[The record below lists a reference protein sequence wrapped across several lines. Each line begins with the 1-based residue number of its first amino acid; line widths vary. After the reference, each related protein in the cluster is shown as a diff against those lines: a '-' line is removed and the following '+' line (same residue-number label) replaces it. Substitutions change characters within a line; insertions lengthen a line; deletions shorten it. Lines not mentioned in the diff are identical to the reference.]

1 MHVQSHR
8 HGKGYG
14 HDHHHDHGDVKNI
27 KVAFFLNL
35 SFTIIEF
42 VGGAITNSVAIL
54 SDAVHDLG
62 DSFSLGLSWYFQ
74 KVAKKPRTQDYTYGY
89 KRFSLLGAVIN
100 SVVLLVGSFLI
111 LLHAVP
117 RLFNPQHPDV
127 KGMLLL
133 AVLGVIINGMAV
145 LRLRKGSSINERVVS
160 LHLLEDVLGWLA
172 VLVGA
177 GIMYFVDAPFIDP
190 LLSILISLYILYNV
204 YRNIRQSLRII
215 LQGSPVD
222 LDMEEV
228 DRTLQEIDEVEEV
241 HDLHVWS
248 VDGEYNVMTLHVV
261 LGSAIPMEEQHRLKL
276 EIRDKLFGLG
286 VQHCTIEFEVA
297 GEDCGMEGCC

>member
-1 MHVQSHR
+1 MHAHQH
-8 HGKGYG
+8 
-14 HDHHHDHGDVKNI
+14 HHHDHHYGHTDVKNI
-27 KVAFFLNL
+27 RAAFFLNL
-35 SFTIIEF
+35 SFTIIEL
-42 VGGAITNSVAIL
+42 VGGLITNSVAIL

-74 KVAKKPRTQDYTYGY
+74 KVAKRPRTKEYTYGY

-100 SVVLLVGSFLI
+100 SVVLLVGSILI
-111 LLHAVP
+111 LTHAIP

-215 LQGSPVD
+215 LQGSPSQ

-228 DRTLQEIDEVEEV
+228 KRALLGIGEVQDV
-241 HDLHVWS
+241 HDLHAWS
-248 VDGEYNVMTLHVV
+248 VDGEYNVMTVHVV
-261 LGSAIPMEEQHRLKL
+261 LRSALPMEAQHRLKL
-276 EIRDKLFGLG
+276 EIRDKLLSMG

-297 GEDCGMEGCC
+297 DEECAYSR

>member
-1 MHVQSHR
+1 MHAHQH
-8 HGKGYG
+8 
-14 HDHHHDHGDVKNI
+14 HHHDHHYGHTEVKNI
-27 KVAFFLNL
+27 RAAFFLNL
-35 SFTIIEF
+35 SFTIIEL
-42 VGGAITNSVAIL
+42 VGGLITNSVAIL

-74 KVAKKPRTQDYTYGY
+74 KVAKRPRTKEYTYGY

-100 SVVLLVGSFLI
+100 SVILLVGSILI
-111 LLHAVP
+111 LTHAIP

-172 VLVGA
+172 VLIGA

-215 LQGSPVD
+215 LQGSPSQ

-228 DRTLQEIDEVEEV
+228 KRSLLGIGEVQDV
-241 HDLHVWS
+241 HDLHAWS
-248 VDGEYNVMTLHVV
+248 VDGEYNVMTVHVV
-261 LGSAIPMEEQHRLKL
+261 LRSALPMEEQHRLKL
-276 EIRDKLFGLG
+276 EIRDKLLSMG
-286 VQHCTIEFEVA
+286 VQHCTIEFEVVDEECA
-297 GEDCGMEGCC
+297 YSR

>member
-1 MHVQSHR
+1 MHAHQH
-8 HGKGYG
+8 
-14 HDHHHDHGDVKNI
+14 HHHDHHYGHTEVKNI
-27 KVAFFLNL
+27 RAAFFLNL
-35 SFTIIEF
+35 SFTIIEL
-42 VGGAITNSVAIL
+42 VGGLITNSVAIL

-74 KVAKKPRTQDYTYGY
+74 KVAKRPRTKEYTYGY

-100 SVVLLVGSFLI
+100 SVILLVGSILI
-111 LLHAVP
+111 LTHAIP

-172 VLVGA
+172 VLIGA

-215 LQGSPVD
+215 LQGSPSQ

-228 DRTLQEIDEVEEV
+228 KRSLLEIGEVQDV
-241 HDLHVWS
+241 HDLHAWS
-248 VDGEYNVMTLHVV
+248 VDGEYNVMTVHVV
-261 LGSAIPMEEQHRLKL
+261 LRSALPMEEQHRLKL
-276 EIRDKLFGLG
+276 EIRDKLLSMG

-297 GEDCGMEGCC
+297 DEECVYSR

>member
-1 MHVQSHR
+1 MEA
-8 HGKGYG
+8 
-14 HDHHHDHGDVKNI
+14 HHHHGHTDVKNI
-27 KVAFFLNL
+27 RTAFFLNL
-35 SFTIIEF
+35 SFTVIEF
-42 VGGAITNSVAIL
+42 VGGLVTNSVAIL

-74 KVAKKPRTQDYTYGY
+74 KVAKRPRTKEYTYGY

-100 SVVLLVGSFLI
+100 SVVLLVGSILI
-111 LLHAVP
+111 LAHAVP

-133 AVLGVIINGMAV
+133 AVLGVIINGLAV
-145 LRLRKGSSINERVVS
+145 FRLRKGSSINERVVS

-172 VLVGA
+172 VLIGA

-204 YRNIRQSLRII
+204 YRNIRQSLHII
-215 LQGSPVD
+215 LQGSPAE
-222 LDMEEV
+222 LDMDEVKRSVLEIEEV
-228 DRTLQEIDEVEEV
+228 QDV
-241 HDLHVWS
+241 HDLHAWS
-248 VDGEYNVMTLHVV
+248 VDGEYNVMTVHVA
-261 LGSAIPMEEQHRLKL
+261 LRNALPMEEQRRLKL
-276 EIRDKLFGLG
+276 VIRAKLLALG

-297 GEDCGMEGCC
+297 DEDCAYSR

>member
-1 MHVQSHR
+1 MHAHQH
-8 HGKGYG
+8 
-14 HDHHHDHGDVKNI
+14 HHHDHHYGHTDVKNI
-27 KVAFFLNL
+27 RAAFFLNL
-35 SFTIIEF
+35 SFTIIEL
-42 VGGAITNSVAIL
+42 VGGLITNSVAIL

-74 KVAKKPRTQDYTYGY
+74 KVAKRPRTKEYTYGY

-100 SVVLLVGSFLI
+100 SVVLLVGSILI
-111 LLHAVP
+111 LTHAIP

-215 LQGSPVD
+215 LQGSPSQ

-228 DRTLQEIDEVEEV
+228 KRSLLEIGEVQDV
-241 HDLHVWS
+241 HDLHAWS
-248 VDGEYNVMTLHVV
+248 VDGEYNVMTVHVV
-261 LGSAIPMEEQHRLKL
+261 LRSALPMEAQHRLKL
-276 EIRDKLFGLG
+276 EIRDKLLSMG

-297 GEDCGMEGCC
+297 DEECAYSR

>member
-1 MHVQSHR
+1 MHTH
-8 HGKGYG
+8 HHHHG
-14 HDHHHDHGDVKNI
+14 HDHHNHTDVKNI
-27 KVAFFLNL
+27 RAAFFLNL
-35 SFTIIEF
+35 SFTVIEF
-42 VGGAITNSVAIL
+42 IGGLLTNSVAIL

-74 KVAKKPRTQDYTYGY
+74 KVAKKPRTKEYTYGY

-100 SVVLLVGSFLI
+100 SVVLLVGSILI
-111 LLHAVP
+111 LTHAIP

-145 LRLRKGSSINERVVS
+145 FRLRKGSSINERVVS
-160 LHLLEDVLGWLA
+160 LHLLEDVLGWIA
-172 VLVGA
+172 VLIGA

-204 YRNIRQSLRII
+204 YRNIRQSLHII

-222 LDMEEV
+222 LDMDEV
-228 DRTLQEIDEVEEV
+228 KRSLQEIEEVQDV
-241 HDLHVWS
+241 HDLHAWS
-248 VDGEYNVMTLHVV
+248 VDGEYNVMTVHVV
-261 LGSAIPMEEQHRLKL
+261 LRSALPMEEQHRLKL
-276 EIRDKLFGLG
+276 TVRNKLRTLG
-286 VQHCTIEFEVA
+286 VQHCTIEFEVSD
-297 GEDCGMEGCC
+297 EDCGMESCC

>member
-1 MHVQSHR
+1 MHAHQH
-8 HGKGYG
+8 
-14 HDHHHDHGDVKNI
+14 HHHDHHYGHTDVKNI
-27 KVAFFLNL
+27 RAAFFLNL
-35 SFTIIEF
+35 SFTIIEL
-42 VGGAITNSVAIL
+42 VGGLITNSVAIL

-74 KVAKKPRTQDYTYGY
+74 KVAKRPRTKEYTYGY

-100 SVVLLVGSFLI
+100 SVVLLVGSILI
-111 LLHAVP
+111 LTHAIP

-215 LQGSPVD
+215 LQGSPSQ

-228 DRTLQEIDEVEEV
+228 KRSLLEIGEVQDV
-241 HDLHVWS
+241 HDLHAWS
-248 VDGEYNVMTLHVV
+248 VDGEYNVMTVHVV
-261 LGSAIPMEEQHRLKL
+261 LRSALPMEAQHRLKL
-276 EIRDKLFGLG
+276 EIRDKLLSMG
-286 VQHCTIEFEVA
+286 VQHCTIEFEVVDEECA
-297 GEDCGMEGCC
+297 YSR

>member
-1 MHVQSHR
+1 MHAHQH
-8 HGKGYG
+8 
-14 HDHHHDHGDVKNI
+14 HHHDHHYGHTDVKNI
-27 KVAFFLNL
+27 RAAFFLNL
-35 SFTIIEF
+35 SFTIIEL
-42 VGGAITNSVAIL
+42 VGGLITNSVAIL

-74 KVAKKPRTQDYTYGY
+74 KVAKRPRTKEYTYGY

-100 SVVLLVGSFLI
+100 SVVLLVGSILI
-111 LLHAVP
+111 LTHAIP

-172 VLVGA
+172 VLIGA

-215 LQGSPVD
+215 LQGSPSQ

-228 DRTLQEIDEVEEV
+228 KRSLLEIGEVQDV
-241 HDLHVWS
+241 HDLHAWS
-248 VDGEYNVMTLHVV
+248 VDGEYNVMTVHVV
-261 LGSAIPMEEQHRLKL
+261 LRSALPMEAQHRLKL
-276 EIRDKLFGLG
+276 EIRDKLLSMG
-286 VQHCTIEFEVA
+286 VQHCTIEFEVVDEECA
-297 GEDCGMEGCC
+297 YSR

>member
-1 MHVQSHR
+1 MHAHQH
-8 HGKGYG
+8 
-14 HDHHHDHGDVKNI
+14 HHHDHHYGHTDVKNI
-27 KVAFFLNL
+27 RAAFFLNL
-35 SFTIIEF
+35 SFTIIEL
-42 VGGAITNSVAIL
+42 VGGLITNSVAIL

-74 KVAKKPRTQDYTYGY
+74 KVAKRPRTKEYTYGY

-100 SVVLLVGSFLI
+100 SVVLLVGSILI
-111 LLHAVP
+111 LTHAIP

-215 LQGSPVD
+215 LQGSPSH

-228 DRTLQEIDEVEEV
+228 KRSLLGIGEVQDV
-241 HDLHVWS
+241 HDLHAWS
-248 VDGEYNVMTLHVV
+248 VDGEYNVMTVHVV
-261 LGSAIPMEEQHRLKL
+261 LRSAFPMEAQHRLKL
-276 EIRDKLFGLG
+276 EIRDKLLSMG
-286 VQHCTIEFEVA
+286 VQHCTIEFEVVDEECA
-297 GEDCGMEGCC
+297 YSR

>member
-1 MHVQSHR
+1 
-8 HGKGYG
+8 
-14 HDHHHDHGDVKNI
+14 
-27 KVAFFLNL
+27 
-35 SFTIIEF
+35 
-42 VGGAITNSVAIL
+42 
-54 SDAVHDLG
+54 
-62 DSFSLGLSWYFQ
+62 
-74 KVAKKPRTQDYTYGY
+74 VAKRPRTKEYTYGY

-100 SVVLLVGSFLI
+100 SVVLLVGSILI
-111 LLHAVP
+111 LTHAIP

-215 LQGSPVD
+215 LQGSPSH

-228 DRTLQEIDEVEEV
+228 KRSLLEIGEVQDV
-241 HDLHVWS
+241 HDLHAWS
-248 VDGEYNVMTLHVV
+248 VDGESKIGDPGQTAVNGGTALYH
-261 LGSAIPMEEQHRLKL
+261 
-276 EIRDKLFGLG
+276 
-286 VQHCTIEFEVA
+286 
-297 GEDCGMEGCC
+297 

>member
-1 MHVQSHR
+1 MHTH
-8 HGKGYG
+8 HH
-14 HDHHHDHGDVKNI
+14 HDHHHAHADVKNI
-27 KVAFFLNL
+27 KTAFFLNF

-42 VGGAITNSVAIL
+42 VGGLLTNSVAIL

-74 KVAKKPRTQDYTYGY
+74 KVAKKPRTKEYTYGY

-100 SVVLLVGSFLI
+100 SVVLLVGSILI
-111 LLHAVP
+111 LIHAIP

-133 AVLGVIINGMAV
+133 AVLGVIINGLAV
-145 LRLRKGSSINERVVS
+145 FRLRKGSSINERVVS

-172 VLVGA
+172 VLIGA

-215 LQGSPVD
+215 LQGSPAE
-222 LDMEEV
+222 LDIEEV
-228 DRTLQEIDEVEEV
+228 KRSVQEIEEVQSV
-241 HDLHVWS
+241 HDLHAWS
-248 VDGEYNVMTLHVV
+248 VDGEYNVMTIHVV
-261 LGSAIPMEEQHRLKL
+261 LRNSLPMTEQHRLKL
-276 EIRDKLFGLG
+276 LIREKLLALG
-286 VQHCTIEFEVA
+286 VQHCTIEFEVVD
-297 GEDCGMEGCC
+297 EDCVYSR

>member
-1 MHVQSHR
+1 MHAHQH
-8 HGKGYG
+8 
-14 HDHHHDHGDVKNI
+14 HHHDHHYGHTDVKNI
-27 KVAFFLNL
+27 RAAFFLNL
-35 SFTIIEF
+35 SFTIIEL
-42 VGGAITNSVAIL
+42 VGGLITNSVAIL

-74 KVAKKPRTQDYTYGY
+74 KVAKRPRTKEYTYGY

-100 SVVLLVGSFLI
+100 SVVLLVGSILI
-111 LLHAVP
+111 LTHAIP

-215 LQGSPVD
+215 LQGSPSQ
-222 LDMEEV
+222 LDMEEEK
-228 DRTLQEIDEVEEV
+228 RSLLEIGEVQDV
-241 HDLHVWS
+241 HDLHAWS
-248 VDGEYNVMTLHVV
+248 VDGEYNVMTVHVV
-261 LGSAIPMEEQHRLKL
+261 LRSALPMEAQHRLKL
-276 EIRDKLFGLG
+276 EIRDKLLSMG
-286 VQHCTIEFEVA
+286 VQHCTIEFVVA
-297 GEDCGMEGCC
+297 DEDCAYSR

>member
-1 MHVQSHR
+1 MHAHQH
-8 HGKGYG
+8 
-14 HDHHHDHGDVKNI
+14 HHHDHHYGHTEVKNI
-27 KVAFFLNL
+27 RAAFFLNL
-35 SFTIIEF
+35 SFTIIEL
-42 VGGAITNSVAIL
+42 VGGLITNSVAIL

-74 KVAKKPRTQDYTYGY
+74 KVAKRPRTKEYTYGY

-100 SVVLLVGSFLI
+100 SVILLVGSILI
-111 LLHAVP
+111 LTHAIP

-172 VLVGA
+172 VLIGA

-215 LQGSPVD
+215 LQGSPSQ

-228 DRTLQEIDEVEEV
+228 KRSLLGIGEVQDV
-241 HDLHVWS
+241 HDLHAWS
-248 VDGEYNVMTLHVV
+248 VDGEYNVMTVHVV
-261 LGSAIPMEEQHRLKL
+261 LRSALPMEKQHRLKL
-276 EIRDKLFGLG
+276 DIRDKLLSMG

-297 GEDCGMEGCC
+297 DEECVYSR

>member
-1 MHVQSHR
+1 MHAHQH
-8 HGKGYG
+8 
-14 HDHHHDHGDVKNI
+14 HHHDHHYGHTDVKNI
-27 KVAFFLNL
+27 RAAFFLNL
-35 SFTIIEF
+35 SFTIIEL
-42 VGGAITNSVAIL
+42 VGGLITNSVAIL

-74 KVAKKPRTQDYTYGY
+74 KVAKRPRTKEYTYGY

-100 SVVLLVGSFLI
+100 SVVLLVGSILI
-111 LLHAVP
+111 LTHAIP

-172 VLVGA
+172 VLIGA

-215 LQGSPVD
+215 LQGSPSH

-228 DRTLQEIDEVEEV
+228 KRSLLEIGEVQDV
-241 HDLHVWS
+241 HDLHAWS
-248 VDGEYNVMTLHVV
+248 VDGEYNVMTVHVV
-261 LGSAIPMEEQHRLKL
+261 LRSALPMEAQHRLKL
-276 EIRDKLFGLG
+276 EIRDKLLSMG
-286 VQHCTIEFEVA
+286 VQHCTIEFEVVDEECA
-297 GEDCGMEGCC
+297 YSR

>member
-1 MHVQSHR
+1 MHAHQH
-8 HGKGYG
+8 
-14 HDHHHDHGDVKNI
+14 HHHDHHYGHTDVKNI
-27 KVAFFLNL
+27 RAAFFLNL
-35 SFTIIEF
+35 SFTIIEL
-42 VGGAITNSVAIL
+42 VGGLITSSVAIL

-74 KVAKKPRTQDYTYGY
+74 KVAKRPRTKEYTYGY

-100 SVVLLVGSFLI
+100 SVVLLVGSILI
-111 LLHAVP
+111 LTHAIP

-215 LQGSPVD
+215 LQGSPSH

-228 DRTLQEIDEVEEV
+228 KRSLLEIGEVQDV
-241 HDLHVWS
+241 HDLHAWS
-248 VDGEYNVMTLHVV
+248 VDGEYNVMTVHVV
-261 LGSAIPMEEQHRLKL
+261 LRSALPMEAQHRLKL
-276 EIRDKLFGLG
+276 EIRDKLLSMG
-286 VQHCTIEFEVA
+286 VQHCTIEFEVVDEECA
-297 GEDCGMEGCC
+297 YSR

>member
-1 MHVQSHR
+1 MHAHQH
-8 HGKGYG
+8 
-14 HDHHHDHGDVKNI
+14 HHHDHHYGHTEVKNI
-27 KVAFFLNL
+27 RAAFFLNL
-35 SFTIIEF
+35 SFTIIEL
-42 VGGAITNSVAIL
+42 VGGLITNSVAIL

-74 KVAKKPRTQDYTYGY
+74 KVAKRPRTKEYTYGY

-100 SVVLLVGSFLI
+100 SVVLLVGSILI
-111 LLHAVP
+111 LTHAIP

-215 LQGSPVD
+215 LQGSPSH

-228 DRTLQEIDEVEEV
+228 KRSLLEIGEVQDV
-241 HDLHVWS
+241 HDLHAWS
-248 VDGEYNVMTLHVV
+248 VDGEYNVMTVHVV
-261 LGSAIPMEEQHRLKL
+261 LRSALPMEAQHRLKL
-276 EIRDKLFGLG
+276 EIRDKLLSMG
-286 VQHCTIEFEVA
+286 VQHCTIEFEVVDEECA
-297 GEDCGMEGCC
+297 YSR

>member
-127 KGMLLL
+127 EGMLLL

>member
-1 MHVQSHR
+1 MHAHQH
-8 HGKGYG
+8 
-14 HDHHHDHGDVKNI
+14 HHHDHHYGHTEVKNI
-27 KVAFFLNL
+27 RAAFFLNL
-35 SFTIIEF
+35 SFTIIEL
-42 VGGAITNSVAIL
+42 VGGLITNSVAIL

-74 KVAKKPRTQDYTYGY
+74 KVAKRPRTKEYTYGY

-100 SVVLLVGSFLI
+100 SVILLVGSILI
-111 LLHAVP
+111 LTHAIP

-172 VLVGA
+172 VLIGA

-215 LQGSPVD
+215 LQGSPSQ

-228 DRTLQEIDEVEEV
+228 KRSLLGIGEVQDV
-241 HDLHVWS
+241 HDLHAWS
-248 VDGEYNVMTLHVV
+248 VDGEYNVMTVHVV
-261 LGSAIPMEEQHRLKL
+261 LRSALPMEKQHRLKL
-276 EIRDKLFGLG
+276 DIRDKLLSMG

-297 GEDCGMEGCC
+297 DEECAYSR

>member
-1 MHVQSHR
+1 M
-8 HGKGYG
+8 
-14 HDHHHDHGDVKNI
+14 
-27 KVAFFLNL
+27 NL
-35 SFTIIEF
+35 SFTIIEL
-42 VGGAITNSVAIL
+42 VGGLITNSVAIL

-74 KVAKKPRTQDYTYGY
+74 KVAKRPRTKEYTYGY

-100 SVVLLVGSFLI
+100 SVVLLVGSILI
-111 LLHAVP
+111 LTHAIP

-215 LQGSPVD
+215 LQGSPSQ

-228 DRTLQEIDEVEEV
+228 KRSLLEIGEVQDV
-241 HDLHVWS
+241 HDLHAWS
-248 VDGEYNVMTLHVV
+248 VDGEYNVMTVHVV
-261 LGSAIPMEEQHRLKL
+261 LRSALPMEAQHRLKL
-276 EIRDKLFGLG
+276 EIRDKLLSMG

-297 GEDCGMEGCC
+297 DEECAYSR

>member
-1 MHVQSHR
+1 MHAHQH
-8 HGKGYG
+8 
-14 HDHHHDHGDVKNI
+14 HHHDHHYGHTEVKNI
-27 KVAFFLNL
+27 RAAFFLNL
-35 SFTIIEF
+35 SFTIIEL
-42 VGGAITNSVAIL
+42 VGGLITNSVAIL

-74 KVAKKPRTQDYTYGY
+74 KVAKRPRTKEYTYGY

-100 SVVLLVGSFLI
+100 SVVLLVGSILI
-111 LLHAVP
+111 LTHAIP

-215 LQGSPVD
+215 LQGSPSQ

-228 DRTLQEIDEVEEV
+228 KRSLLEIGEVQDV
-241 HDLHVWS
+241 HDLHAWS
-248 VDGEYNVMTLHVV
+248 VDGEYNVMTVHVV
-261 LGSAIPMEEQHRLKL
+261 LRSALPMEAQHRLKL
-276 EIRDKLFGLG
+276 EIRDKLLSMG

-297 GEDCGMEGCC
+297 DEECAYSR